1 MADRVDDNLRLGD
14 FVENQIRIRW
24 RTQTANNR
32 IIGANANIR
41 VNQEQINDALN
52 ASLYALR
59 ALW

>member
-24 RTQTANNR
+24 RAQTANNR
-32 IIGANANIR
+32 IIGANTNIR
-41 VNQEQINDALN
+41 VNQEQIDDALYG
-52 ASLYALR
+52 SLYALR